1 MNPTATRCLTLLPTQ
16 REIRGRATRSFLAAL
31 VLALSFGGLVGCTNQ
46 RQTTAASDST
56 TRPATTT
63 PATQNVDAPVI
74 PVAAVAVA
82 PVVVAASS
90 PAQEQSPLAKDLL
103 PLVPRSVMFVV
114 TEGKELG
121 KQLTHTVA
129 QTAKGWEMSTQD
141 VSVVRL
147 HIDDKGDL
155 LVTEEED
162 LDENVLVVYEPALRA
177 LPAKLVAGQPS
188 TQTVHMTVFNRRTHK
203 VRDEGSCEITVEFVA
218 TRPVQTPAGS
228 ITATVVKTTRHI
240 RLGLAEATV
249 TMHSAYQAGQ
259 GVIVDRVEQ
268 HTRAVGLFTM
278 NKTQELRLAK

>member
-1 MNPTATRCLTLLPTQ
+1 MNHNAIRCLTLFLTR
-16 REIRGRATRSFLAAL
+16 RELSRRTTRSLLAASAL
-31 VLALSFGGLVGCTNQ
+31 TLCFSVLMGCTNQ
-46 RQTTAASDST
+46 RQTTAASDVTS
-56 TRPATTT
+56 RTTT
-63 PATQNVDAPVI
+63 TAPAP
-74 PVAAVAVA
+74 AAAT
-82 PVVVAASS
+82 PASS
-90 PAQEQSPLAKDLL
+90 QSPSTLAKDLL
-103 PLVPRSVMFVV
+103 PLAPRSVKFVV
-114 TEGKELG
+114 TEGKDVG
-121 KQLTHTVA
+121 KSLTHTIA

-162 LDENVLVVYEPALRA
+162 LDENVLVVYQPALRA
-177 LPAKLVAGQPS
+177 LPANLVAGQPS
-188 TQTVHMTVFNRRTHK
+188 KQSVHMTVFNRRTHK

-218 TRPVQTPAGS
+218 TRPVQTPAGA

-240 RLGLAEATV
+240 KLGLAEATV

-278 NKTQELRLAK
+278 NKTLELRLTK